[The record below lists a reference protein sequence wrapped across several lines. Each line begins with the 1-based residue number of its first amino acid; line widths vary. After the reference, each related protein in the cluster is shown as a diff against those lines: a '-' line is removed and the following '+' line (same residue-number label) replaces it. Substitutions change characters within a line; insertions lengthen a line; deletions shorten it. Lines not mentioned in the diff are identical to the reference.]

1 MKITL
6 EQIEELASRP
16 EIKRIAVENFL
27 RSLSDNRIDDLLN
40 LGIDRNMYKW
50 NFETINTILD
60 AIILAYKEEKWKNF
74 MINIEHY

>member
-60 AIILAYKEEKWKNF
+60 AIILAYKEEK
-74 MINIEHY
+74 

>member
-27 RSLSDNRIDDLLN
+27 RSLSDNNERIL
-40 LGIDRNMYKW
+40 
-50 NFETINTILD
+50 
-60 AIILAYKEEKWKNF
+60 
-74 MINIEHY
+74 

>member
-6 EQIEELASRP
+6 EQIEGLASHP
-16 EIKRIAVENFL
+16 KVKRIAVENFL
-27 RSLSDNRIDDLLN
+27 MSLSDNRIDDLLN

-60 AIILAYKEEKWKNF
+60 AIILAYKEEK
-74 MINIEHY
+74 